1 MNPIFYNIMITAVIL
16 AICVF
21 LICVCLTIT
30 AILEEDEKDD

>member
-1 MNPIFYNIMITAVIL
+1 MNPIYYNILITAVIL

-30 AILEEDEKDD
+30 AILEEDDEE

>member
-1 MNPIFYNIMITAVIL
+1 MNPLFYNILITAVIL

-30 AILEEDEKDD
+30 AILEEDEKDE